1 MPESRAKKLSRLV
14 RVQRQ
19 IERMAENE
27 LSHTL
32 REQVATEATQNAL
45 VDAVGS
51 FNPVHAAM
59 SHQYALRFQR
69 LSAKLQQLSGIKS
82 VHERRVL
89 TEKTKADRLSDQAGR
104 PPGARNGWRPTRR
117 CWICWRRRLA
127 AVGAAQGQRK
137 LHRPHCRTIFRQSRR
152 GKLFVHTNGNRYHS

>member
-19 IERMAENE
+19 IERMAESE

-32 REQVATEATQNAL
+32 RDQAATEATQNAL

-89 TEKTKADRLSDQAGR
+89 TEKTKADRLSDQAAEA
-104 PPGARNGWRPTRR
+104 ARGEE
-117 CWICWRRRLA
+117 RLA
-127 AVGAAQGQRK
+127 SDETLLDLLEASLGVGRSGT
-137 LHRPHCRTIFRQSRR
+137 RPA
-152 GKLFVHTNGNRYHS
+152 